1 LNNRKQQTIPFSTVL
16 ASTVH
21 DMKNALSLILLSL
34 ADITDKLK
42 EVDPD
47 DSKVSV
53 LRYET
58 SRVNGLLVQLLAL
71 YKSEQQQLPLNINY
85 HNVYDFLEEQV
96 LSYDELLTSK
106 NITVNIE
113 VEEELDWAFDSD
125 LMAMVISNIIT
136 NNIRYTDSSIALKA
150 SIKDD
155 MLDIAISDDGTG
167 YPVLMITNQKDVIL
181 GINQSTGS
189 TGLGLYFAGQVA
201 SMHSNDNKTGNICLS
216 NCENSGGIFTIRIP

>member
-1 LNNRKQQTIPFSTVL
+1 MNNRKQQTIPFSTVL

>member
-1 LNNRKQQTIPFSTVL
+1 LTDQKQQTIPFSTVL

-21 DMKNALSLILLSL
+21 DMKNALSVILSSL

-42 EVDPD
+42 EVDPEN
-47 DSKVSV
+47 SKVSV

-96 LSYDELLTSK
+96 LSYDDLLTSK
-106 NITVNIE
+106 NITVSLD
-113 VEEELDWAFDSD
+113 VDEELDWAFDSD
-125 LMAMVISNIIT
+125 LMATVISNIIS
-136 NNIRYTDSSIALKA
+136 NHICYTDSFIALSA
-150 SIKDD
+150 SIIDD
-155 MLDIAISDDGTG
+155 MLDIAISDDGPG
-167 YPVLMITNQKDVIL
+167 YPELMITNQHDIIL

-189 TGLGLYFAGQVA
+189 TGLGLYFSGQVA
-201 SMHSNDNKTGNICLS
+201 SMHQNDNKIGNICLANS
-216 NCENSGGIFTIRIP
+216 ANSGGIFTIRIP